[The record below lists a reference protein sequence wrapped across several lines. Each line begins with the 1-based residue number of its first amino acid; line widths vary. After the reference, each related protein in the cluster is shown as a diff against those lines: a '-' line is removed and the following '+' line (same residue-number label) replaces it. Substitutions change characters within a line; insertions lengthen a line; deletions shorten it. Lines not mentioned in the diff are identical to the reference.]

1 MSATAKRTIS
11 LPPEHAAYVD
21 AKVASGDYA
30 SVSEVVR
37 EGLRSLKA
45 RDDAIEAWMR
55 GPVVE
60 TYDKMRKDPSR
71 GIPVEEAFDIVMQR
85 VHKL

>member
-1 MSATAKRTIS
+1 M
-11 LPPEHAAYVD
+11 D

-37 EGLRSLKA
+37 DGLRTLKS
-45 RDDAIEAWMR
+45 RDDAIGAWLR

-60 TYDKMRKDPSR
+60 IYDKMRKDPSR
-71 GIPVEEAFDIVMQR
+71 GIPVEEAFDMVR
-85 VHKL
+85 KRTRK

>member
-11 LPPEHAAYVD
+11 LPQEHAAYID

-37 EGLRSLKA
+37 EGLRTLKA
-45 RDDAIEAWMR
+45 RDDAIEAWLR
-55 GPVVE
+55 GPAVE
-60 TYDKMRKDPSR
+60 AYDELEAHPERA
-71 GIPVEEAFDIVMQR
+71 IPLEEAFDQILSR
-85 VHKL
+85 FKR

>member
-1 MSATAKRTIS
+1 MMSTSAKRTIS

-45 RDDAIEAWMR
+45 RDDAIEAWLR

-60 TYDKMRKDPSR
+60 TYDKLEANPSL
-71 GIPVEEAFDIVMQR
+71 GIPVMEAFNIIR
-85 VHKL
+85 RRINT

>member
-11 LPPEHAAYVD
+11 LPQEHAAYID

-37 EGLRSLKA
+37 EGLRALKA
-45 RDDAIEAWMR
+45 RDDAMEAWLR

-60 TYDKMRKDPSR
+60 AYDELEAYPERA
-71 GIPVEEAFDIVMQR
+71 IPLEEAFDQILAR
-85 VHKL
+85 LKR

>member
-11 LPPEHAAYVD
+11 LPQEHAAYVD

-37 EGLRSLKA
+37 EGLRTLKA
-45 RDDAIEAWMR
+45 RDDAIEAWLR

-60 TYDKMRKDPSR
+60 TYDKMEANPSL
-71 GIPVEEAFDIVMQR
+71 GIPIKEAFDIIRRR
-85 VHKL
+85 VRQ

>member
-11 LPPEHAAYVD
+11 LPQEHAAYID

-37 EGLRSLKA
+37 EGLRALKA
-45 RDDAIEAWMR
+45 RDDATEAWLR

-60 TYDKMRKDPSR
+60 AYDKMRKDPSR
-71 GIPVEEAFDIVMQR
+71 GVPVNEAFDIVMQR
-85 VHKL
+85 VRK

>member
-11 LPPEHAAYVD
+11 LPPEHAAYID

-37 EGLRSLKA
+37 EGLRALKA
-45 RDDAIEAWMR
+45 RDDAIEAWLR

-71 GIPVEEAFDIVMQR
+71 GIPVEEAFNMVR
-85 VHKL
+85 KRTRK

>member
-11 LPPEHAAYVD
+11 LPQEHAAYID

-45 RDDAIEAWMR
+45 RDDAMEAWLR

-60 TYDKMRKDPSR
+60 AYDELEAHPERA
-71 GIPVEEAFDIVMQR
+71 IPLEDAFDQILAR
-85 VHKL
+85 FKR